1 MNDRGRRSAAFL
13 PRRRAAALLKKYNLC
28 VRRVAAGNY
37 RFWLTVLRLIRA
49 KSPAILQNCRV
60 LLYPL
65 PPKPPGQNCAAPRKR
80 RILMQGRGT
89 FRRHPL
95 GESKKAVRKNCLS
108 GAAASCG
115 SALLSALHAQGPK
128 RGGHIAGGPLVRGSE
143 LASPAQ
149 RPGRRLA
156 CFQRAAAG
164 RALGPV
170 PEAEAVYAPRQ
181 SEGACRESITTKA
194 NSLSGRKGSFYLQQA
209 EGPRRIRTPAPRR
222 HRRHTRWR
230 CRPSAP

>member
-1 MNDRGRRSAAFL
+1 M
-13 PRRRAAALLKKYNLC
+13 
-28 VRRVAAGNY
+28 
-37 RFWLTVLRLIRA
+37 RA
-49 KSPAILQNCRV
+49 KKPASRQDCRAFFAHRSSRTTGSK
-60 LLYPL
+60 L
-65 PPKPPGQNCAAPRKR
+65 PGGPKAAIFDAEQGSFPQAPFAPARETGRSCAQKLPFRGGGFLRQRAFKR
-80 RILMQGRGT
+80 
-89 FRRHPL
+89 
-95 GESKKAVRKNCLS
+95 
-108 GAAASCG
+108 ASCTR
-115 SALLSALHAQGPK
+115 AK
-128 RGGHIAGGPLVRGSE
+128 KGGHIAGGPLVRGSE